1 MRILIVED
9 DPISR
14 MVMQKN
20 LKTFGICDLVENGR
34 EALEAFEK
42 AHQENSPYGLIAL
55 DIMMPEM
62 DGQTALQEIRRMEEE
77 RGIHGLS
84 GVKVIMTTALDDKDN
99 IMRAFKSQCEGY
111 LTKPIQRQKL
121 FQLMDELGLSGG
133 PDQK

>member
-14 MVMQKN
+14 MVMEKN
-20 LKTFGICDLVENGR
+20 LKSLGICDLVENGR

-42 AHQENSPYGLIAL
+42 ALLENKPYDLITL

-62 DGQTALQEIRRMEEE
+62 DGQTALQEIRKMEDEE
-77 RGIHGLS
+77 GIYGLS

-121 FQLMDELGLSGG
+121 FQLMDELGLSGEQ
-133 PDQK
+133 DQA